1 MDSLR
6 LGTGNEFGSLIT
18 MKIQI
23 LFSYTEKNKIKK
35 IKNNHTKNRK
45 KEKEKKKKK
54 PIRFSQPKRKKE
66 SSGCLRKKIKRE
78 IMRKKY
84 TSTYRY

>member
-23 LFSYTEKNKIKK
+23 LFSYTEKNKIKP
-35 IKNNHTKNRK
+35 IKNNHTKNGEKIKKRK
-45 KEKEKKKKK
+45 RRNRLDFHNQKEKKKAL
-54 PIRFSQPKRKKE
+54 
-66 SSGCLRKKIKRE
+66 GV
-78 IMRKKY
+78 
-84 TSTYRY
+84 

>member
-45 KEKEKKKKK
+45 KEKE
-54 PIRFSQPKRKKE
+54 E
-66 SSGCLRKKIKRE
+66 
-78 IMRKKY
+78 
-84 TSTYRY
+84 TD